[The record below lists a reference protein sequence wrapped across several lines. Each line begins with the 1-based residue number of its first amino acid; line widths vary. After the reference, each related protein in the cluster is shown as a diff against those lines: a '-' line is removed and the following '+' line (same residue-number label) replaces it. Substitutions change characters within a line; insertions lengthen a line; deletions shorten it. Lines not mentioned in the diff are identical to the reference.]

1 MITYRIYNSTSWLIF
16 KISLSNSCEML
27 KKSRAYF
34 IKDQRNLFIEEPTYR
49 VYRFE
54 LNIYVYILQLFLSFV
69 IALHIIFQH
78 TGTNVWNAFYNQGK
92 YSNEIEYVK
101 NNVRTYCNHATRNDY
116 VKKILLEIDD
126 YKKYEIPR
134 RFFISKLIIKV
145 TSHNF
150 QTNCLPLLYIIQCFV
165 ARNQIF
171 SSKWKTDW
179 QITGKHDLR
188 AKSSSPFRQLRGA
201 SSHIPAPLSSA
212 SSSLYIY
219 SSSAWALRLRV
230 GGRIHAR
237 VQTRPRDKTD
247 VSALDGIRS
256 AQPVSIS
263 FSINPA

>member
-1 MITYRIYNSTSWLIF
+1 
-16 KISLSNSCEML
+16 ML

-78 TGTNVWNAFYNQGK
+78 TGTNVWNAFYNQSK

-126 YKKYEIPR
+126 YRKYKIPR

-150 QTNCLPLLYIIQCFV
+150 QPTAFQVTSSLFFALFNVSWRVIKSFHLNEKPTDRSQVNTISVRKVHPLSGNYVARLLTFLPLYLPPRPRYTYI
-165 ARNQIF
+165 
-171 SSKWKTDW
+171 
-179 QITGKHDLR
+179 R
-188 AKSSSPFRQLRGA
+188 ALRG
-201 SSHIPAPLSSA
+201 PFG
-212 SSSLYIY
+212 
-219 SSSAWALRLRV
+219 SAWAD
-230 GGRIHAR
+230 AY
-237 VQTRPRDKTD
+237 TRACRRDRAIKPMFLPWTGYE
-247 VSALDGIRS
+247 AL
-256 AQPVSIS
+256 
-263 FSINPA
+263 NPFPFRFQ

>member
-1 MITYRIYNSTSWLIF
+1 
-16 KISLSNSCEML
+16 ML

-54 LNIYVYILQLFLSFV
+54 LNIYVYILQLFLSSV

-92 YSNEIEYVK
+92 YSNKIEYVK

-116 VKKILLEIDD
+116 VKKILLEI
-126 YKKYEIPR
+126 PR

-150 QTNCLPLLYIIQCFV
+150 QTNCLPLLCIIQCFV

-171 SSKWKTDW
+171 SSK
-179 QITGKHDLR
+179 
-188 AKSSSPFRQLRGA
+188 
-201 SSHIPAPLSSA
+201 
-212 SSSLYIY
+212 
-219 SSSAWALRLRV
+219 
-230 GGRIHAR
+230 
-237 VQTRPRDKTD
+237 
-247 VSALDGIRS
+247 
-256 AQPVSIS
+256 
-263 FSINPA
+263 